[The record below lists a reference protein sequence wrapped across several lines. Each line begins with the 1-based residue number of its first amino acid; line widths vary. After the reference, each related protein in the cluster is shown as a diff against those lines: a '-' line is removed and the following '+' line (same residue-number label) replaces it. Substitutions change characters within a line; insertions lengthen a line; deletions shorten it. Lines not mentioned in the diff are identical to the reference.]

1 MLDSPFQDTF
11 AFWDSRS
18 EKYQGLT
25 LREVLLKI
33 QETNDWEFIIT
44 YDYNNNAIRPML
56 YKIMG
61 VSEEE
66 VEATHVNTHQKYFT
80 LQSLQEIQ
88 YLCNYTKMDLWQF
101 SCMSHFIKR
110 DN

>member
-18 EKYQGLT
+18 EKYKGLS
-25 LREVLLKI
+25 LREVLEKI
-33 QETNDWEFIIT
+33 KETNDWEFLIT
-44 YDYNNNAIRPML
+44 FDYNNNAIRPMIYQIL
-56 YKIMG
+56 G
-61 VSEEE
+61 VCKEE

-88 YLCNYTKMDLWQF
+88 FLCNYTKMDLWQF
-101 SCMSHFIKR
+101 SRMSHLLKK